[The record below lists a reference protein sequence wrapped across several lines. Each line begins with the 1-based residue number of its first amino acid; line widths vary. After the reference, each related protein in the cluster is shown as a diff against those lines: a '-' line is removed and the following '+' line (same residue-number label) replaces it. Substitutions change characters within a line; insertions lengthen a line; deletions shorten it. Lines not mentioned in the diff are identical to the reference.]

1 MISPAHVQVMAR
13 YNRWQ
18 NSSIY
23 TAADTL
29 QDGERKAVRGAFF
42 GSIHGTLNH
51 LLWGDR
57 MWMHRLAGW
66 PAPRPKTIRESVD
79 YFEDWET
86 LKQERQSSDE
96 AIIAWAD
103 ELAPPML
110 DGNLTWYSGALG
122 REVTKPRWVLIAH
135 LFNHQTHHRGQ
146 VHCLLTQLGV
156 RPEDSD
162 LPFMP
167 E

>member
-1 MISPAHVQVMAR
+1 MAR

-18 NSSIY
+18 NSSLY
-23 TAADTL
+23 TAADAL
-29 QDGERKAVRGAFF
+29 QDAERKAARGAFF

-51 LLWGDR
+51 LLWGAR

-66 PAPRPKTIRESVD
+66 PAPRPKSIRESVD

-103 ELAPPML
+103 ELAPSML
-110 DGNLTWYSGALG
+110 DGDLTWYSGALG

-146 VHCLLTQLGV
+146 VHWLLTQLGA
-156 RPEDSD
+156 RPQDSD